1 MVNAGSLAGM
11 GRETTTAGEHFMRSA
26 SALKR
31 SSYRKSQALEAP
43 GFTLNAHCLET
54 ARTLH
59 DAMND
64 HDELAISRASQQ
76 FVTALCKASR
86 VPDKIVT
93 VAGKRQ
99 QRGRGEIHGLCEMN
113 GRITIYLYT
122 AKRGLMVAF
131 KTYLKTLIHE
141 FMHHY
146 DWKGLKIQSMHTAGF
161 YKRVNHVYKH
171 VLADLGLIQN

>member
-1 MVNAGSLAGM
+1 M
-11 GRETTTAGEHFMRSA
+11 GSA

-31 SSYRKSQALEAP
+31 SSYRKSQSLEAP
-43 GFTLNAHCLET
+43 EFSLTPRCLDK
-54 ARTLH
+54 ASALH
-59 DAMND
+59 LAMTGK
-64 HDELAISRASQQ
+64 DERAIARASQQ
-76 FVTALCKASR
+76 FVTALCRASG

-99 QRGRGEIHGLCEMN
+99 STGRGEIHGLCEMN